1 MDVEMGERVIV
12 RQPED
17 GVEAQMW
24 YEDKYSLIRNKMN
37 DKVMDNTG
45 IDLLDIWI
53 LDPWNYNTCT
63 DNLTHRQVCITW
75 PPQEK
80 INVHGLW
87 LLNSPRMF
95 CII

>member
-1 MDVEMGERVIV
+1 MGERVIV

-53 LDPWNYNTCT
+53 LDP
-63 DNLTHRQVCITW
+63 
-75 PPQEK
+75 
-80 INVHGLW
+80 
-87 LLNSPRMF
+87 
-95 CII
+95 